1 MGGDIPALRRGLRVL
16 DLLAQRPHPVPAALI
31 ARTLELPRST
41 TYQLLNELR
50 AAGYVTYLAAERKY
64 GLGLAAFELGAAYLR
79 QDPLE
84 RVAAPL
90 LRGLVDTAGG
100 TGHLG
105 VLHGN
110 ESLYLIEQRP
120 ARPQTLV
127 TDVGV
132 RLPAHLTATGRAM
145 LAQLT
150 PAHVRALFPSAAA
163 FPMRTARGPRDLR
176 RLRSVLKVER
186 ERGWAVEDGYV
197 TSGFATVAAAVFD
210 HGGHPIAA
218 IGLTVRHYCA
228 DEFSDNPAES
238 AECGYLWPE
247 FAAPVRAV
255 AASLTAAIGGRPPH
269 RANPRSATV
278 FANAQV
284 AEHSVGY
291 RHSPEDG
298 PTRNQDEV
306 ARRR

>member
-31 ARTLELPRST
+31 ARELGLPRSS

-50 AAGYVTYLAAERKY
+50 KAGYVTYLDAERKY
-64 GLGLAAFELGAAYLR
+64 GLGLAAFELGSAYLR
-79 QDPLE
+79 HDPLE

-90 LRGLVDTAGG
+90 LRGLVDTVGG

-105 VLHGN
+105 ILHGR

-132 RLPAHLTATGRAM
+132 RLPAQLTATGRAM
-145 LAQLT
+145 LARLD
-150 PAHVRALFPSAAA
+150 PAHVRALFPGPAA

-176 RLRSVLKVER
+176 GLRRLLKTER

-197 TSGFATVAAAVFD
+197 TAGFATVAAAVFD
-210 HGGHPIAA
+210 HGGRPIAA
-218 IGLTVRHYCA
+218 IGLTLRHHCPDGSGESSQA
-228 DEFSDNPAES
+228 PDES
-238 AECGYLWPE
+238 AECGQIWPE
-247 FAAPVRAV
+247 IAAPVRAT
-255 AASLTAAIGGRPPH
+255 AAALTATIGGRPPTPTGRPH
-269 RANPRSATV
+269 RIT
-278 FANAQV
+278 
-284 AEHSVGY
+284 
-291 RHSPEDG
+291 
-298 PTRNQDEV
+298 
-306 ARRR
+306 